1 MGIIVDIIIIAI
13 IALSIFLGY
22 RKGLIELAIKLCAF
36 VIAILITLILY
47 KPVSNLII
55 NTTSIDETIENSIL
69 EKANDVM
76 EGEEDE
82 ELSEETNPAST
93 EELSEE
99 TNPASTEELSEET
112 NPASTEELSEEI
124 KQEAREGLLPEA
136 ARGLSVNI
144 VRGGVIIILYV
155 LVRIALRF
163 VTALANL
170 VAKLPILK
178 QFNKAG
184 GAIYGA
190 LRGILIIY
198 VCLIII
204 SIFGQINPENEIH
217 QNIEQSTL
225 GKTMYE
231 NNILDVFFK

>member
-76 EGEEDE
+76 NDNESDQ
-82 ELSEETNPAST
+82 ELSEN
-93 EELSEE
+93 
-99 TNPASTEELSEET
+99 
-112 NPASTEELSEEI
+112 I
-124 KQEAREGLLPEA
+124 KQEATGGLLPEA
-136 ARGLSVNI
+136 ARELSINI
-144 VRGGVIIILYV
+144 VRGGVIIILYI
-155 LVRIALRF
+155 LIRIALRF
-163 VTALANL
+163 ITALANL

-190 LRGILIIY
+190 LRGIIIIY

-204 SIFGQINPENEIH
+204 SVFGQINPDNSLH
-217 QNIEQSTL
+217 QNIKKSSL
-225 GKTMYE
+225 GKIMYE
-231 NNILDVFFK
+231 NNVLNIFFK

>member
-1 MGIIVDIIIIAI
+1 MGIIIIIAI

-76 EGEEDE
+76 EGEED
-82 ELSEETNPAST
+82 
-93 EELSEE
+93 
-99 TNPASTEELSEET
+99 EELSEET

-204 SIFGQINPENEIH
+204 SIFGQINPENDIH

>member
-36 VIAILITLILY
+36 VIAIVITFILY

-76 EGEEDE
+76 EGEKGE
-82 ELSEETNPAST
+82 ELSEETNPGET
-93 EELSEE
+93 EK
-99 TNPASTEELSEET
+99 
-112 NPASTEELSEEI
+112 LSEEI
-124 KQEAREGLLPEA
+124 KQEAKEGLLPEA

-155 LVRIALRF
+155 LIRIALRF

-231 NNILDVFFK
+231 NNILNVFFK

>member
-76 EGEEDE
+76 EGEED
-82 ELSEETNPAST
+82 
-93 EELSEE
+93 
-99 TNPASTEELSEET
+99 EELSEET

-204 SIFGQINPENEIH
+204 SIFGQINPENDIH

>member
-36 VIAILITLILY
+36 VIAIVITLILY

-76 EGEEDE
+76 EGEED
-82 ELSEETNPAST
+82 
-93 EELSEE
+93 
-99 TNPASTEELSEET
+99 EELSEET

-204 SIFGQINPENEIH
+204 SIFGQINPENDIH

>member
-36 VIAILITLILY
+36 VIAIVITLILY

-76 EGEEDE
+76 EGEKDE
-82 ELSEETNPAST
+82 ELSEETNPGA
-93 EELSEE
+93 
-99 TNPASTEELSEET
+99 
-112 NPASTEELSEEI
+112 TEELSEEI
-124 KQEAREGLLPEA
+124 KQEAKEGLLPDA

-144 VRGGVIIILYV
+144 VRGGVIIILYI
-155 LVRIALRF
+155 LIRIALRF

-198 VCLIII
+198 VCLIVI

-231 NNILDVFFK
+231 IIY

>member
-76 EGEEDE
+76 EGEED
-82 ELSEETNPAST
+82 
-93 EELSEE
+93 
-99 TNPASTEELSEET
+99 EELSEET

-204 SIFGQINPENEIH
+204 SIFGQINPENDVH

>member
-76 EGEEDE
+76 EGEED
-82 ELSEETNPAST
+82 
-93 EELSEE
+93 
-99 TNPASTEELSEET
+99 EELSEET

-231 NNILDVFFK
+231 NNILNVFFK

>member
-76 EGEEDE
+76 EGEED
-82 ELSEETNPAST
+82 
-93 EELSEE
+93 
-99 TNPASTEELSEET
+99 EELSEET

-204 SIFGQINPENEIH
+204 SIFGQINPENDIH

-231 NNILDVFFK
+231 NNIFEVFF

>member
-99 TNPASTEELSEET
+99 
-112 NPASTEELSEEI
+112 I

-178 QFNKAG
+178 QFNKVG
-184 GAIYGA
+184 GVLYGLIKA
-190 LRGILIIY
+190 LLIIY
-198 VCLIII
+198 VLLAIVFIIVCYVNNTTI
-204 SIFGQINPENEIH
+204 AEAINSSYITKFFYDN
-217 QNIEQSTL
+217 NL
-225 GKTMYE
+225 LL
-231 NNILDVFFK
+231 NILF

>member
-76 EGEEDE
+76 EGEED
-82 ELSEETNPAST
+82 

-204 SIFGQINPENEIH
+204 SIFGQINPENDIH

>member
-36 VIAILITLILY
+36 VIAIVITLILY

-76 EGEEDE
+76 EDEEDE
-82 ELSEETNPAST
+82 EPSLEI
-93 EELSEE
+93 
-99 TNPASTEELSEET
+99 

-124 KQEAREGLLPEA
+124 KQEAKEGLLPEA

-155 LVRIALRF
+155 LIRIALRF

-204 SIFGQINPENEIH
+204 SIFGQINPENDIH

>member
-76 EGEEDE
+76 EGEED
-82 ELSEETNPAST
+82 
-93 EELSEE
+93 
-99 TNPASTEELSEET
+99 EELSEET

>member
-76 EGEEDE
+76 EGEED
-82 ELSEETNPAST
+82 

>member
-55 NTTSIDETIENSIL
+55 NTTSIDETIQNSIL

-76 EGEEDE
+76 EGEED
-82 ELSEETNPAST
+82 
-93 EELSEE
+93 
-99 TNPASTEELSEET
+99 EELSEET

-204 SIFGQINPENEIH
+204 SIFGQINPENDIH